1 MMTIESRRTVLL
13 LLIMGIAVSI
23 IPFITAACDMEAVG
37 QCQQKVVLP
46 KLSDAI
52 RFATISKLQMSAIRL
67 GTRTA
72 VANLMSWNAFE
83 NMRHAYY
90 TTGCEIKCG
99 MAHRHG
105 PSRSGGLLVTLVM
118 LLLLW
123 QNF

>member
-1 MMTIESRRTVLL
+1 MLL
-13 LLIMGIAVSI
+13 LLTMGIAVSI
-23 IPFITAACDMEAVG
+23 IPFIKAACDMEAVG

-46 KLSDAI
+46 KLAD
-52 RFATISKLQMSAIRL
+52 RYQVCDYLKTTNECYTVGDTDCCGEPDVMEL
-67 GTRTA
+67 
-72 VANLMSWNAFE
+72 FE

-105 PSRSGGLLVTLVM
+105 PSCSGGLLVTLVM